1 MYKYIR
7 QKDIIKKRTVYIVLF
22 FKFFLF
28 LCFLKI
34 QCAMQ
39 NSVLLSQ
46 IDLANLTRLR
56 AFRIRYPQIMRPKGA
71 QIQQAKNT
79 NPINCRGREKS
90 WM

>member
-46 IDLANLTRLR
+46 IDLISN
-56 AFRIRYPQIMRPKGA
+56 
-71 QIQQAKNT
+71 
-79 NPINCRGREKS
+79 
-90 WM
+90 